1 MCSLLLFSRQA
12 GAVEDG
18 PILWQ
23 QEIASHA
30 PGAAPEI
37 GKAVEVREEG
47 GLKFLSKL
55 DAGTEFLFANET
67 QKAGSSA
74 WIDYVVRLRYREPA
88 GSAVTLVVKARG
100 ARGDVAYMQY
110 YVTIRSNGISLL
122 CHGMSADQFPGDPR
136 REASVLFEDLG
147 APLLPVGEWIT
158 AEVSV
163 GEELIRV
170 SVDAGDQNPRVAE
183 FKVFP
188 GTGGT
193 AVLSR
198 VPIDIA
204 EICVREAKEPVAAK
218 P

>member
-1 MCSLLLFSRQA
+1 M
-12 GAVEDG
+12 EDG
-18 PILWQ
+18 PILWEEDISQ
-23 QEIASHA
+23 HP
-30 PGAAPEI
+30 PGAVPGI
-37 GKAVEVREEG
+37 GKAIELREEG

-55 DAGTEFLFANET
+55 DAETEFLFAKEAL
-67 QKAGSSA
+67 KAGSSS

-88 GSAVTLVVKARG
+88 SSAVTLVVKARG
-100 ARGDVAYMQY
+100 ERGEVPYMQY
-110 YVTIRSNGISLL
+110 YVTIRADGISLI

-136 REASVLFEDLG
+136 REASVLFESIG
-147 APLLPVGEWIT
+147 ATLLPVGEWIT
-158 AEVSV
+158 TEVSV
-163 GEELIRV
+163 GDELIRV
-170 SVDAGDQNPRVAE
+170 SMDAGDQQPRVAE

-204 EICVREAKEPVAAK
+204 EIRVREAKEPVAGK